1 MDTTHQKS
9 DLKILAE
16 RQQSIRELTEMVAI
30 MQSHQTR
37 WILFARESGCTWPEI
52 AQALGV
58 SPQAAQQRHARAVEL
73 LCDEHKPPAEG

>member
-1 MDTTHQKS
+1 MDTTHSKG

-16 RQQSIRELTEMVAI
+16 RQRSIEELTQMIAI

-37 WILFARESGCTWPEI
+37 WIFFARESGCTWTEI

-58 SPQAAQQRHARAVEL
+58 SPQAAQQRAAKAGEEQQL
-73 LCDEHKPPAEG
+73 ADTAGTPE